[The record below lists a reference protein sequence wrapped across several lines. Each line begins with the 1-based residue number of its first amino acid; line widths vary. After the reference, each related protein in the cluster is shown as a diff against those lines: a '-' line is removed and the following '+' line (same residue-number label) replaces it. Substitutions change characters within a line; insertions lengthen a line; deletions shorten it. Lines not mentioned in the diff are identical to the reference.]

1 MKIKDKAF
9 SIFIPHKEILER
21 VKVLAKAINQDYAGQ
36 DPLFIAVLNG
46 AFMFAS
52 DLMKEID
59 IPCELS
65 FVKFSSYKSTS
76 STGKVNELVGLKEAL
91 SGRPVVV
98 IEDIVD
104 SGNTIAHIGEVLK
117 NRRVG
122 SYAVAT
128 LLYKPEAL
136 QREVNL
142 QYIGFSIPKTFV
154 VGYGLDYDGY
164 GRNLKDIYQ
173 LSEDPIS

>member
-9 SIFIPHKEILER
+9 RIFIPHNKILER
-21 VKVLAKAINQDYAGQ
+21 VKTLAKAINQDYKGY
-36 DPLFIAVLNG
+36 DLLFISILNG
-46 AFMFAS
+46 AFMFTS

-59 IPCELS
+59 LPCELS
-65 FVKFSSYKSTS
+65 FAKLSSYESTS
-76 STGKVNELVGLKEAL
+76 STGKVNELVGIKEDLK
-91 SGRPVVV
+91 GRHVVV

-104 SGNTIAHIGEVLK
+104 SGNTVAYIEDILNQKGVS
-117 NRRVG
+117 

-136 QREVNL
+136 QREVNVR
-142 QYIGFSIPKTFV
+142 YVGFSIPKTFV

-164 GRNLKDIYQ
+164 GRNLKDLYH
-173 LSEDPIS
+173 LSEDPVA

>member
-9 SIFIPHKEILER
+9 SIFIPHNKILER

-36 DPLFIAVLNG
+36 DPLFIAILNG
-46 AFMFAS
+46 AFMFTS

-65 FVKFSSYKSTS
+65 FAKFSSYESTS
-76 STGKVNELVGLKEAL
+76 STGTVNELVGLKEEL
-91 SGRPVVV
+91 KGRHVVV

-104 SGNTIAHIGEVLK
+104 SGNTIAHVGTFLK
-117 NRRVG
+117 DKGVG
-122 SYAVAT
+122 SFAVAT
-128 LLYKPEAL
+128 LLFKPEAV
-136 QREVNL
+136 QREINI
-142 QYIGFSIPKTFV
+142 QYIGFPIPKTFV

-164 GRNLKDIYQ
+164 GRNLKDLYQ